1 MARITVIKSDGFVAI
16 DGEGYLK
23 CDVSFLDDTVHAIQW
38 YDTDGEIERK
48 DARGRIRARSPDK
61 SAARIAL
68 KGNHQVTWR
77 RVFQRNRSHPSLRC
91 PKFS

>member
-38 YDTDGEIERK
+38 YNTDGEIERK
-48 DARGRIRARSPDK
+48 DARGRMVANDAITSLEPFESQIRAAWNAK
-61 SAARIAL
+61 KAEVAAAKAAL
-68 KGNHQVTWR
+68 ENAANG
-77 RVFQRNRSHPSLRC
+77 
-91 PKFS
+91 